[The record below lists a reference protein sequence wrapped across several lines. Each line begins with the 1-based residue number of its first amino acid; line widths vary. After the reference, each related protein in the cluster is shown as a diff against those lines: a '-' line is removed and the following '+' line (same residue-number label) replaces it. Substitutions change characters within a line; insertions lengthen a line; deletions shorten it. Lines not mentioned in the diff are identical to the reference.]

1 MTNLAANPFL
11 IISNKNDCNLLI
23 VYVIKLLVTIALVF
37 IFSTYN
43 HFTFKKVFSQ
53 ENHGLLECT
62 KECVNDYIT
71 ADTQ

>member
-1 MTNLAANPFL
+1 MTNLAANPFS
-11 IISNKNDCNLLI
+11 IISNKNDNLLI

-62 KECVNDYIT
+62 KEYVNDHIT
-71 ADTQ
+71 VDTQ